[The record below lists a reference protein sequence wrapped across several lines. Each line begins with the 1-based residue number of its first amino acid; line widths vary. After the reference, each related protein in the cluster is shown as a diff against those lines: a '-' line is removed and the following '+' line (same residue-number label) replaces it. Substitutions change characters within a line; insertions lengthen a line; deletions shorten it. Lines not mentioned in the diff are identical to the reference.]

1 MNSIGVG
8 LVGTGYAAKLRAE
21 TLRADE
27 RSHLVAVAG
36 HDPTRTAEFC
46 QPFGVMPLSSWQEL
60 VQMPAVD
67 LVVVATVNRDHGA
80 IVRAAL
86 KAGKHVVV
94 EYPLSLELADAQN
107 LIELSRT
114 TGKLL
119 HIEHIELLS
128 GIHLAA
134 KSALPTVGTPFY
146 VRYSNLNPQRP
157 APNKWTYQPELFGF
171 PLMGAVSRIHRLT
184 DLFGTVSSVSCQ
196 ARFWSNSGLPSPYTS
211 CLCTAQ
217 LRFVTGLVAEVIY
230 GKGEALWQAERSL
243 TIHAERG
250 AILIDG
256 ETGTLVQGEDR
267 YPLEMGSRR
276 GLFARDTAAVLN
288 HLTQGSPLY
297 VTPEASLYALT
308 VADAARRSAETG
320 HTCQLS

>member
-1 MNSIGVG
+1 MDSIGVG

-21 TLRADE
+21 TLQTDG
-27 RSHLVAVAG
+27 RSHLVVVAG
-36 HDPTRTAEFC
+36 HSPTRTTEFS
-46 QPFGVMPLSSWQEL
+46 QPFGVTPLASWQEL

-86 KAGKHVVV
+86 EADKHVVV
-94 EYPLSLELADAQN
+94 EYPLSLELTDAQD
-107 LIELSRT
+107 LIALSRAK
-114 TGKLL
+114 GKLL
-119 HIEHIELLS
+119 HVEHIELLS

-134 KSALPTVGTPFY
+134 KSALPKVGTPFY

-184 DLFGTVSSVSCQ
+184 DLFGPVSSVSCQ
-196 ARFWSNSGLPSPYTS
+196 SRYWSNSGLPSPYTS

-217 LRFVTGLVAEVIY
+217 LRFTNGLVAEVIY
-230 GKGEALWQAERSL
+230 GKGEAIWQAERSL
-243 TIHAERG
+243 TIHGEKG

-276 GLFARDTAAVLN
+276 GLFARDTDAVLD

-297 VTPEASLYALT
+297 VSLEASLYALT

-320 HTCQLS
+320 TLCFLN